1 MNEGLS
7 TKDAKKLNKASVL
20 SHSNNP
26 EDQDRARARQV
37 EVDYKDLMKQIKARK
52 RIRKESFVLERED
65 SPYEKA
71 SSGALAGKTRSSG
84 ASKTEPKTGFGRK
97 AHRNSAAMIIRAKR
111 KAERS
116 GKKLSADSA
125 AELAHRGW
133 ASSVKHHQDSMTPE
147 QRERRNKLAKTKYK
161 DLSKDEQDKDK
172 VSAKAIM
179 SVHDKQ
185 KKKKTNSESFE
196 IDTDAHNKAKKKA
209 KLRNLAR
216 GNENPAEKAAAEKKA
231 GGPKLYG
238 EEDNFSQK
246 DKELKRTKSARNQR
260 YNTLHSGTNTS
271 KNTDVNEGASIIQG
285 GRSSKKVG
293 YRGPTS
299 GKSQPKK
306 SASFRGEKDE
316 KIPPKNK
323 SARYGSQLH
332 RLRPRSER
340 VNEELTFEGWK
351 DRAASAIKKVVKK
364 KEKPHKYP
372 EGGGPYVDAGA
383 EAADRVKK
391 KEQRKVGIL
400 PDQRGTARKDD
411 R

>member
-7 TKDAKKLNKASVL
+7 VKDVKKLAKASAL
-20 SHSNNP
+20 SHSDDP
-26 EDQDRARARQV
+26 KDQDRARARQT
-37 EVDYKDLMKQIKARK
+37 EVDYKDLVRQLKAKRK
-52 RIRKESFVLERED
+52 KKMKESFVLERED

-133 ASSVKHHQDSMTPE
+133 ASSVKHHKDSMTPE

-185 KKKKTNSESFE
+185 KKKKTNESVGFT
-196 IDTDAHNKAKKKA
+196 IDTPEHNKAKKKS

-216 GNENPAEKAAAEKKA
+216 GNENPAEKKAAERKA

-271 KNTDVNEGASIIQG
+271 KNTDVNEGEIADKLRKVVADMKAADRKAGLLPG
-285 GRSSKKVG
+285 GKDVIDLDVERERRRKKKIKE
-293 YRGPTS
+293 
-299 GKSQPKK
+299 GKTWDSWKK
-306 SASFRGEKDE
+306 A
-316 KIPPKNK
+316 
-323 SARYGSQLH
+323 
-332 RLRPRSER
+332 
-340 VNEELTFEGWK
+340 
-351 DRAASAIKKVVKK
+351 AASALKRK
-364 KEKPHKYP
+364 KEEKKGHKYP

-411 R
+411 